1 MSQIN
6 WDEAVF
12 TTASRL
18 IFFFT
23 TVDKYQEIGEI
34 SYWTF
39 VPFLSDTGFFLLNSP
54 WCFAFMVFFS
64 SCDLYLS
71 DSCFFCSKQAEPIRD
86 SNLETL
92 QLADW
97 SERIETC
104 VHYGCILIVPGFPC
118 KMINHR
124 ESSQL

>member
-54 WCFAFMVFFS
+54 WCFAFMVFLKVLDTWNLLYIAITPVYNVYVYVYVFS
-64 SCDLYLS
+64 RRFYPKRLTNEDITSYKS
-71 DSCFFCSKQAEPIRD
+71 
-86 SNLETL
+86 
-92 QLADW
+92 
-97 SERIETC
+97 
-104 VHYGCILIVPGFPC
+104 
-118 KMINHR
+118 
-124 ESSQL
+124 